1 MRLGSGDITETIV
14 LLGAELVRASSSRE
28 AVVDVVAV
36 AVAAAAGLLA
46 GTKCSNAT
54 QHEMAQINHSAIQAA
69 LFMPNSRPELV

>member
-28 AVVDVVAV
+28 AVVDV
-36 AVAAAAGLLA
+36 VAAAAGLLA